1 MSADDVS
8 ATGAS
13 RSADLLQDIQQRY
26 PTVYRRRQQR
36 YARQQALNISKTVS
50 DHELHVHFKDEK
62 EDPRVDVASNPQT
75 PRTPAD
81 CSRLNNLDD
90 SDVVLDASNQRDI
103 PYSGNTIKKTNLHP
117 NQTESVFTGNAKKI
131 LDPLCSNS
139 RDPHY
144 RTKPIIGGEC
154 LSSANEY
161 PDLQKANGLKY
172 HHLPKSAAPR
182 HSIQDRLQK
191 NAEMLNSL
199 LYRKPPFFSQRKH
212 QQSPSAVDSPENG
225 LGEKMSAYPCGENS
239 LVCNGKHSTAPPSGS
254 SSNTRISSK
263 MSSLEQDYS
272 SDPKDDENEDQVH
285 KSKVNKSFTEMCQS
299 LCEQQKCKSN
309 ICSPELCVSCM
320 SAGYDSGVSKCT
332 CSNLSAHLDSPCDS
346 AIDVESTSIQSTVSL
361 EKLSVQ
367 IPKTDLE
374 GSDGPLP
381 RFDGISHLPKMPD
394 NQVKISTWQVE
405 PVDFQWIQH
414 NDCNGDGSRGR
425 CFSEMNGRQVHTQR
439 LGEISA
445 SDDTTSRYH
454 ADREFTDLSSSSL
467 SSFQGST
474 VRDDLSIRS
483 VSSMF
488 TDSDICSN
496 TPRSIYTPRSNIST
510 SGGTPRRIAM
520 KWRVQ
525 SAASKHVS
533 VEDSGH
539 SSEKELEEIF
549 FLPGHRQATG
559 YAFST
564 PRSYHL
570 SDDCDDTDDTDP
582 RCGITP
588 GPLQRGHATAENT
601 RQKKKHYI
609 VKRPQSTPLF
619 GSAESTS
626 FDNRI
631 LDENQ
636 NNRSVFIA
644 HSTESVPGAL
654 ECLSESKCD
663 NSRNYNTKCQ
673 TAMVP
678 KKGNTNAHG
687 ERLTNQISF
696 GSSQTDK
703 GASQKSSGKEL
714 LGSLSNEIDK
724 SPSTVNTVSKC
735 WYSSDDR
742 DIEFFMQA
750 EFFDASMKPKKSRL
764 KRFLK
769 KKKGKYNPM
778 LQEPPMKGDLM
789 QRPVSMPNLLFD
801 DTFVRSESKS
811 LNKSF
816 DELRS
821 VSTVPNGNGSILS
834 EGDGSV
840 LPNGNIS
847 VLPQGNESILP
858 NGNGCVL
865 SSNNDRL
872 YLQDTLPRQKTHTYI
887 NVIPKSKA
895 FGNACKPTF
904 NTSLCNSDQR
914 MLHGKPMSVSSQLDI
929 ERKVP
934 SLVHQGVGS
943 EPESCSNVVLTSS
956 KLADPTVCVRSAAG
970 DLPYSVNDPSE
981 SDGSS
986 SGWSG
991 RPHLKCAGGHSE
1003 SGGRSKVT
1011 EAVRSGQRTLPVDA
1025 CPLKNHR
1032 MEMPS
1037 AYDEDHHHHVD
1048 HVLEGG
1054 SVALQL
1060 SSSLLHRTGRQYING
1075 HDDDDGDGYD
1085 DAMYVNTTHG
1095 WSNASNCGS
1104 ETNQSSLYTELGNT
1118 SQEMSELDTSGLS
1131 SKTFVISHEQSS
1143 PTVNMKPNVVGRDPL
1158 PLDNVDDDVF
1168 YANCFMNDGLTFTK
1182 GSDFSEVA
1190 DCYPATTKQDVSRLV
1205 EHGED
1210 NEQVIKEGNRTHHLK
1225 ADPFHADVGENDFS
1239 SARKRIQSFS
1249 YPCISSNLGFSRN
1262 SAKGSQCHPAQK
1274 RTQSLSCPST
1284 PSHYQDLE
1292 RSNCAGQ
1299 ISQLLFDL
1307 KNELIGHD
1315 TDAVSVQ
1322 SEYSTTDDDNRGRE
1336 STGLEDDYVNIRRA
1350 SDSEGERDP
1359 TACDQVERKS
1369 EDSDTACSAAVEN
1382 SNCSIYIDVDSRTI
1396 EQTVTLKEPHSA
1408 AHSVTAV
1415 KKPVKKIRTIFK
1427 TSQSSVDSEESMKT
1441 MEDPYSEV
1449 ENSNAPVTGGG
1460 VQNGT
1465 PPRVSLYATCEDV
1478 IPDHLS
1484 GNNNHTED
1492 WNRTRGVQSYN
1503 GSQTS
1508 DIYENISD
1516 YCDGDTT
1523 MVKPGVI
1530 PKTVQDDSVAPP
1542 VASRRSV
1549 VYNCGENM
1557 TDPAYQ
1563 KAEVEDDYAVVT
1575 KPRSGSA
1582 LRVVD
1587 KPVVDKGDH
1596 CGVEGACGGEQD
1608 EDFCPPVP
1616 DRCYKKNSSI
1626 PLKASTEFGG
1636 SGSSLFDKVGCTFKS
1651 MKKAISMDRGM
1662 DHIGKEEKKR
1672 NKENK
1677 KERTDKLLMSKGPSL
1692 KSFTSFFSRKKPPR
1706 ISSTGD
1712 ACVDTA
1718 VQDPPSKDG
1727 KLKKCHK
1734 YLKRKSKP
1742 MPSKET
1748 VESPKEFRQLGK
1760 LIGINPDGSQL
1771 VELKKPPNG
1780 PIGFYIARGTANY
1793 DYGLLVSR
1801 FTTENPEKLFAGI
1814 LGVGDEILE
1823 VNEKPVKDLTLEQV
1837 YELMAASDK
1846 LILKVFPLF
1855 ARKDV

>member
-703 GASQKSSGKEL
+703 GASQKSS
-714 LGSLSNEIDK
+714 
-724 SPSTVNTVSKC
+724 
-735 WYSSDDR
+735 
-742 DIEFFMQA
+742 
-750 EFFDASMKPKKSRL
+750 
-764 KRFLK
+764 
-769 KKKGKYNPM
+769 
-778 LQEPPMKGDLM
+778 
-789 QRPVSMPNLLFD
+789 
-801 DTFVRSESKS
+801 
-811 LNKSF
+811 
-816 DELRS
+816 
-821 VSTVPNGNGSILS
+821 
-834 EGDGSV
+834 
-840 LPNGNIS
+840 
-847 VLPQGNESILP
+847 
-858 NGNGCVL
+858 
-865 SSNNDRL
+865 
-872 YLQDTLPRQKTHTYI
+872 
-887 NVIPKSKA
+887 
-895 FGNACKPTF
+895 
-904 NTSLCNSDQR
+904 
-914 MLHGKPMSVSSQLDI
+914 
-929 ERKVP
+929 
-934 SLVHQGVGS
+934 
-943 EPESCSNVVLTSS
+943 
-956 KLADPTVCVRSAAG
+956 
-970 DLPYSVNDPSE
+970 
-981 SDGSS
+981 
-986 SGWSG
+986 
-991 RPHLKCAGGHSE
+991 
-1003 SGGRSKVT
+1003 
-1011 EAVRSGQRTLPVDA
+1011 
-1025 CPLKNHR
+1025 
-1032 MEMPS
+1032 
-1037 AYDEDHHHHVD
+1037 
-1048 HVLEGG
+1048 
-1054 SVALQL
+1054 
-1060 SSSLLHRTGRQYING
+1060 
-1075 HDDDDGDGYD
+1075 
-1085 DAMYVNTTHG
+1085 
-1095 WSNASNCGS
+1095 
-1104 ETNQSSLYTELGNT
+1104 
-1118 SQEMSELDTSGLS
+1118 
-1131 SKTFVISHEQSS
+1131 
-1143 PTVNMKPNVVGRDPL
+1143 
-1158 PLDNVDDDVF
+1158 
-1168 YANCFMNDGLTFTK
+1168 
-1182 GSDFSEVA
+1182 EVA